1 MHCLYISIDK
11 WSTSLYF
18 QETFTIEI
26 EIQNQKGLFK
36 ENPKNRRTREP
47 WRLRTW
53 KQDENLPKTTVETL
67 ERDPSLLRNLDDV
80 LGTTFGNWGMKALI
94 SLQST
99 FFSWALCSEDRWG
112 AQPFT
117 EMGRNK
123 KDHGIRK
130 SWNSLWIFFCLTH
143 RIYVWYI
150 YPQAPLFAQGPT
162 I

>member
-94 SLQST
+94 SYNPPFSAEHFVLKVDGGHNLLQK
-99 FFSWALCSEDRWG
+99 WG
-112 AQPFT
+112 GT
-117 EMGRNK
+117 K
-123 KDHGIRK
+123 KTMESGNHGIPCG
-130 SWNSLWIFFCLTH
+130 FF
-143 RIYVWYI
+143 
-150 YPQAPLFAQGPT
+150 FA
-162 I
+162 